1 MAKKCIPGV
10 ICVENMTLLI
20 LVILFGMIVY
30 LYYALYVRSTNNNPA
45 YYVSPYSQSTV
56 IQTPSMN
63 DPLTNLYAPPL
74 KNDGMFFRND
84 IPTNEATYTIP
95 ISSTV
100 ISMNDIR
107 GPAFVSGT
115 NVITGTNANTNTN
128 TNANTNAIPINIQ
141 TRGFSTSYSQIGI
154 LTRSNGGDMILPLMG
169 RRVMNGRN
177 KLQYYSISNTG
188 NMNTKLPV
196 SVNGRSCTGEYGCDE
211 ISNGDMVYVEGYNDT
226 FRATVYENGLFS
238 YLPTM

>member
-10 ICVENMTLLI
+10 ICIENMTLLI

-30 LYYALYVRSTNNNPA
+30 LYYAFYVRSSQNKSE
-45 YYVSPYSQSTV
+45 YYVLPAQQFSQSIPTS
-56 IQTPSMN
+56 QLT

-84 IPTNEATYTIP
+84 IPTNIP
-95 ISSTV
+95 VSSMAIST
-100 ISMNDIR
+100 NDIR
-107 GPAFVSGT
+107 GSPNIAAT
-115 NVITGTNANTNTN
+115 A
-128 TNANTNAIPINIQ
+128 AIPINIQ
-141 TRGFSTSYSQIGI
+141 TRGFSASYSQIGI

-169 RRVMNGRN
+169 RRIMNGRN

-196 SVNGRSCTGEYGCDE
+196 SVNGRSCSGEYGCDE

-238 YLPTM
+238 YIPI

>member
-10 ICVENMTLLI
+10 ICIENMTLLI

-30 LYYALYVRSTNNNPA
+30 LYYALYVRSNNDKPA
-45 YYVSPYSQSTV
+45 YYVSPYSQST
-56 IQTPSMN
+56 IQTPIMQLSS

-84 IPTNEATYTIP
+84 MPTNTIP
-95 ISSTV
+95 VSSMAIST
-100 ISMNDIR
+100 NDIR
-107 GPAFVSGT
+107 GSPNIAAT
-115 NVITGTNANTNTN
+115 A
-128 TNANTNAIPINIQ
+128 AIPINIQ
-141 TRGFSTSYSQIGI
+141 TRGFSASYSQIGI

-169 RRVMNGRN
+169 RRIMNGRN

-196 SVNGRSCTGEYGCDE
+196 SVNGRSCSGEYGCDE

-238 YLPTM
+238 YIPI